1 MLKEEI
7 SFDIKKLDIQ
17 SMNMQFVWVFFT
29 FSNKLEIFTILVV
42 TTFTPNIE
50 GTLYSILHDCFHE
63 QIKNN
68 RSISLSFAAK
78 IISTYTPMAFKRV
91 S

>member
-17 SMNMQFVWVFFT
+17 SMNMQFVWFFFT

-42 TTFTPNIE
+42 TTFTPNIG
-50 GTLYSILHDCFHE
+50 GTLYSISHDCFYE
-63 QIKNN
+63 QKKNN

-78 IISTYTPMAFKRV
+78 INSTYTPMAFKRV